1 MSEFFVNG
9 TLNISL
15 LNEKSKFQNYAQ
27 YNIDS
32 NLKTLINNTEN
43 VMITMQTDDCLP
55 SSVRKKF
62 GEI

>member
-43 VMITMQTDDCLP
+43 VMITM
-55 SSVRKKF
+55 
-62 GEI
+62 